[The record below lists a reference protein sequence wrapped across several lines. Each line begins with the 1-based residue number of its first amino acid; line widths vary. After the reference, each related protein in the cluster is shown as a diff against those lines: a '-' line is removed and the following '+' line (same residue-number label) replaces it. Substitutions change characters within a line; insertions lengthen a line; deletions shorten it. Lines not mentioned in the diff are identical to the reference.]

1 MEIHLAMVK
10 VFSYGN
16 VTVQVL
22 TRDEHAPPH
31 LHVVSPDYSVELDI
45 SAPEVVVKPPSK
57 KNRVKNT
64 SKFVKE
70 AIEQVTARRDDCKNI
85 WRQYVNRGFTD
96 D

>member
-1 MEIHLAMVK
+1 MVK

-31 LHVVSPDYSVELDI
+31 VYVVSPDYSVELNI
-45 SAPEVVVKPPSK
+45 SAPKVVVKPPSK
-57 KNRVKNT
+57 KDRVKNNP
-64 SKFVKE
+64 KFVQE
-70 AIEQVTARRDDCKNI
+70 AIRQVTARREDCKSI
-85 WRQYVNRGFTD
+85 WKQYVNKGVFSD